1 MRGPAPPGQPGLE
14 RSLHAAVRGPRLRR
28 VADYTAHSYYG
39 DYLPLLVIVA
49 VGALLVGA
57 MHAGNR
63 LLRPSRPTREKQL
76 TYECGVDPVGEGWA
90 QTHVRYY
97 VYAYLYVIFA
107 VDAVFLFPWATV
119 FGALGWATVAEM
131 AVFVGFVVVGLV
143 YAWRKGVLTW
153 T

>member
-1 MRGPAPPGQPGLE
+1 MAGTTE
-14 RSLHAAVRGPRLRR
+14 HAAHLENYV
-28 VADYTAHSYYG
+28 
-39 DYLPLLVIVA
+39 PLLAILVIGV
-49 VGALLVGA
+49 LLVAA
-57 MHAGNR
+57 MFGSNA
-63 LLRPSRPTREKQL
+63 LLRPTHATREKLL

-97 VYAYLYVIFA
+97 VYAFLYVVFA

-119 FGALGWATVAEM
+119 FAGLGWVSVAEM
-131 AVFVGFVVVGLV
+131 GVFLGFIAVGLL

>member
-1 MRGPAPPGQPGLE
+1 VACVPGNE
-14 RSLHAAVRGPRLRR
+14 
-28 VADYTAHSYYG
+28 DYYAG
-39 DYLPLLVIVA
+39 YLPLVV
-49 VGALLVGA
+49 LLVLGVLLVTS
-57 MHAGNR
+57 MFTSNR
-63 LLRPSRPTREKQL
+63 MLRPTNTTAEKLL

-90 QTHVRYY
+90 QSHIRYY

-119 FGALGWATVAEM
+119 FEDLGWVSVGEM
-131 AVFVGFVVVGLV
+131 GVFIGFIAVGLA